1 MSVKYNRKE
10 ILQLLLA
17 MGAIPDKVDSVSSFL
32 PFLSRIVYILCPL
45 ERENVLAPSGRERQ
59 SRVRG
64 ASAREEQH

>member
-32 PFLSRIVYILCPL
+32 PFLSRIVYILCRL